1 MGCWCRLVGRV
12 LCRAFAWLGRD
23 GTIPSVRSSPEVSI
37 RRDHSR
43 QIKSYKVVRCGEIG
57 IALRRSLFSAYTLY
71 FAPISAV
78 QTPRPT
84 LRVRMRENRWSSWI
98 DQTEPTLATLT
109 FGVGRG
115 HFARAQ
121 IKLRIARSVGLPHR
135 RRYELAAARLVDERR
150 QLGGEWRAE
159 W

>member
-78 QTPRPT
+78 QTPASNAS
-84 LRVRMRENRWSSWI
+84 RENEG
-98 DQTEPTLATLT
+98 EP
-109 FGVGRG
+109 V
-115 HFARAQ
+115 
-121 IKLRIARSVGLPHR
+121 V
-135 RRYELAAARLVDERR
+135 
-150 QLGGEWRAE
+150 QLD
-159 W
+159 